1 MSVERPL
8 SGHPASPGLAVG
20 PVRQWRTARAV
31 DHPPLPESERADAVR
46 VAAAALDAAGAEV
59 AVLAAGLGQGDAEI
73 LETGILMASD
83 PTLRATVERLIGET
97 GLSASAA
104 LVVATGDV
112 AAQLDA
118 IDDPLLAARASDVRS
133 LGRRAARVAD
143 GTNDTVA
150 ATAAGAVVVAR
161 DLGPAD
167 VAELGTDI
175 AAIAL
180 ASGGATGHAAIV
192 ARSLGIPMVVG
203 AGDQVLDLTD
213 DSEVV
218 VDGDAGLVFGD
229 PTPAHLDAARRASVA
244 RLHARQLA
252 SASSSLP
259 AVTCDGVHIG
269 VFANVASAAEVE
281 AALAAGADGV
291 GLVRTEL
298 PFLDRPDWPT
308 ALDHRLLLSPILA
321 PLTGRPATVRL
332 LDFGGDKS
340 PPFLRGGDGRGIEL
354 LLHRPAQ
361 LRDQLRAILE
371 VGRGTDLRVL
381 IPMVVEAGQVRA
393 VRQAVVECA
402 AAVGV
407 ALPLLGAMI
416 EVPGAVAL
424 IDEIVREVDFLSIG
438 TNDLTALQLGLD
450 RSAPASKP
458 THHPAVLRL
467 IDAVCRAARPSGVS
481 VAVCGE
487 AASDPLT
494 MPLLVGLGVGELS
507 VGCSRVATVRSWVR
521 ALDHGAVVRVAQR
534 ALEAESAADVERLAE
549 PFFASMAS

>member
-1 MSVERPL
+1 MSAERPL

-20 PVRQWRTARAV
+20 PVRQWRTARTV
-31 DHPPLPESERADAVR
+31 DHPPLPESERAHAVR
-46 VAAAALDAAGAEV
+46 DAAAALDAAGAEV

-83 PTLRATVERLIGET
+83 PTLRTTVERLIGET
-97 GLSASAA
+97 GLGASAA
-104 LVVATGDV
+104 LVVATEDV

-143 GTNDTVA
+143 GAHDTVA
-150 ATAAGAVVVAR
+150 ATAAGAVVVAD

-167 VAELGTDI
+167 VAELGTGI

-180 ASGGATGHAAIV
+180 ASGGTTGHAAIV

-213 DSEVV
+213 GSEVV
-218 VDGDAGLVFGD
+218 VDGDAGWVFGE
-229 PTPAHLDAARRASVA
+229 PTPAQLDAARGASVA
-244 RLHARQLA
+244 RLRARQQA

-259 AVTCDGVHIG
+259 AVTRDGVHIG

-298 PFLDRPDWPT
+298 SYLDRPDWPT
-308 ALDHRLLLSPILA
+308 SLDHRLLLSPILA
-321 PLTGRPATVRL
+321 PLTGLPATVRL

-340 PPFLRGGDGRGIEL
+340 PPFLSAGDGRGIEL
-354 LLHRPAQ
+354 LLHRPAA
-361 LRDQLRAILE
+361 LRDQLLAILE

-381 IPMVVEAGQVRA
+381 IPMVVEPGQVRA

-424 IDEIVREVDFLSIG
+424 IEGIVREVDFLSIG

-467 IDAVCRAARPSGVS
+467 IDAVCRAARPSGVN

-487 AASDPLT
+487 AASDPLA

-507 VGCSRVATVRSWVR
+507 VGSSRVATVRSWVR
-521 ALDHGAVVRVAQR
+521 ALDHAAAVRVAER
-534 ALEAESAADVERLAE
+534 ALGADSAAEVERLAE
-549 PFFASMAS
+549 PFCASMAS

>member
-1 MSVERPL
+1 MSVERSL

-20 PVRQWRTARAV
+20 PVRQWRTASTV
-31 DHPPLPESERADAVR
+31 DHPPLPESERARAIRD
-46 VAAAALDAAGAEV
+46 AAAALDAAGAEV
-59 AVLAAGLGQGDAEI
+59 AVLAAGLEQGDAEI

-97 GLSASAA
+97 GLSASVA
-104 LVVATGDV
+104 LVVATEEV
-112 AAQLDA
+112 AALLDA

-143 GTNDTVA
+143 GAHGTVA
-150 ATAAGAVVVAR
+150 ATAAGVVVVAR

-180 ASGGATGHAAIV
+180 AGGGATGHAAIV

-213 DSEVV
+213 GAEVV
-218 VDGDAGLVFGD
+218 VDGDLGRVFGD
-229 PTPAHLDAARRASVA
+229 PTPAHLDAARGASVA

-252 SASSSLP
+252 SATSSLP
-259 AVTCDGVHIG
+259 AVTSDGVHIG
-269 VFANVASAAEVE
+269 VLANVASAAEVE
-281 AALAAGADGV
+281 AALAAGAEGV

-298 PFLDRPDWPT
+298 SFLDRPDWPT
-308 ALDHRLLLSPILA
+308 SLDHRLLLSPILA
-321 PLTGRPATVRL
+321 RLSGRPATVRL

-340 PPFLRGGDGRGIEL
+340 PPFVSGGGGRGIEL
-354 LLHRPAQ
+354 LLARPTA
-361 LRDQLRAILE
+361 LRDQLLAMLT
-371 VGRGTDLRVL
+371 VGGGADLRVL
-381 IPMVVEAGQVRA
+381 IPMVVEAGQVSA

-407 ALPLLGAMI
+407 SLPLLGAMI
-416 EVPGAVAL
+416 EVPAAVAL
-424 IDEIVREVDFLSIG
+424 IEEIVREVDFLSIG

-450 RSAPASKP
+450 RSAPGSKP

-467 IDAVCRAARPSGVS
+467 IDAVCRAARPWGVN

-487 AASDPLT
+487 AASDPLA
-494 MPLLVGLGVGELS
+494 MPLLVGLGVSELS
-507 VGCSRVATVRSWVR
+507 VGSSRVATVRSWVR
-521 ALDHGAVVRVAQR
+521 ALDHSAAVRVAER
-534 ALEAESAADVERLAE
+534 ALGADSAADVERLAE